1 MFIEFCNGG
10 DLGKLLKARGR
21 FTETE
26 SRFIMSQIVNG
37 YSSLHKLNAI
47 HRDLKL
53 DNIFLHFKKMYIED
67 VFKDKA
73 KFEYFKKTANLSN
86 NVDVIIGDLGFARKL
101 EKN

>member
-1 MFIEFCNGG
+1 
-10 DLGKLLKARGR
+10 
-21 FTETE
+21 
-26 SRFIMSQIVNG
+26 
-37 YSSLHKLNAI
+37 
-47 HRDLKL
+47 
-53 DNIFLHFKKMYIED
+53 MYIED